1 LPGLTAPASGA
12 AIWAFDRAASG
23 INAGRSRELSRL
35 EPEGVGKMRQTISL
49 LKNEAGG
56 VVIIAAIMILALL
69 TIIGIASLS
78 TSNIEVRIAGQ
89 ESVYQQNFY
98 NAEGATLE
106 TVELLENTSNPKTAG
121 LSWLELNV
129 DGVTADEILDK
140 SFWQS
145 GNGTVAPQPSAALA
159 DTQFMAVSE
168 GAVTGT
174 SLAMG
179 STKVHAY
186 TLYGRAAPPNR
197 GETIIQIGY
206 LKAFK

>member
-1 LPGLTAPASGA
+1 
-12 AIWAFDRAASG
+12 
-23 INAGRSRELSRL
+23 
-35 EPEGVGKMRQTISL
+35 MRQTISL

-69 TIIGIASLS
+69 TIIGIASLT
-78 TSNIEVRIAGQ
+78 TSNTEVRIAGQ

-106 TVELLENTSNPKTAG
+106 TVELLENISDPKTAG
-121 LSWLELNV
+121 LSWLELNI
-129 DGVTADEILDK
+129 DSVTAADILDK

-145 GNGTVAPQPSAALA
+145 GNGTVTPQPSAALA

-179 STKVHAY
+179 SAKVHAY
-186 TLYGRAAPPNR
+186 TIYGRAAPPNR